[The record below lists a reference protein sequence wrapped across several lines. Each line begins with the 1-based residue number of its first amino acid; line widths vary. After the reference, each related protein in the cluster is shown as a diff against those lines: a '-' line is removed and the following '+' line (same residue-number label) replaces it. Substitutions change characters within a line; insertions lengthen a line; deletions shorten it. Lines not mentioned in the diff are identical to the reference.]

1 MFRQLKKT
9 LVATA
14 IASLTLGSIG
24 PAFADSADTL
34 PDMGT
39 SAGSTLSIGQEMQ
52 MGDYY
57 VRQLR
62 GSAPLIN
69 DPLLVQYING
79 LGMRLVA
86 HANSVR
92 TPFHFYLINNDQ
104 INAFAFFGGNVV
116 LHSALFRYSDNESE
130 LASVMAH
137 EISHVTQR
145 HLARAMEDQKRNAPL
160 TWVGAL
166 GSILL
171 AMASPQAGMAAL
183 TGTLAGTQQ
192 GMISF
197 TRQNEEEADRIG
209 IQVLQRSGFD
219 PQAMPM
225 FMGKLLDESR
235 YSTRPPEMLLTHP
248 LPESRLADAR
258 NRANQM
264 RPVVVQSSADF
275 YLAKAR
281 TLGMYTNGDN
291 KLGTDLLN
299 AWDKGNIRQQHAA
312 QYGRALLAM
321 ESNNFDQARKT
332 LQPLLNADP
341 QNAWYLDLATDIDLG
356 QKKTSD
362 AINRLKN
369 ARELRTNP
377 VLQLNLAN
385 ALLQGGQPGE
395 AATILN
401 RYTFTYKED
410 GNGWDL
416 LAQAEGALGNRDQ
429 ELAARAE
436 SMALVGQLEQAISLL
451 SSASSQVK
459 LGSLQQARYDA
470 RIDQLRD
477 LQARFRPYQKMLG
490 DPMTDAVKIYHNPRC
505 SKSRET
511 LSLLQSRGIDP
522 EVVLYLE
529 TPPDAGTLRQLL
541 QLLGMESPR
550 ELMRQK
556 EDLYKSLN
564 LADPALSNAAL
575 IQAMVD
581 NPKLIERPIVVSRG
595 QARIGRP
602 PEQVLEIV
610 S

>member
-9 LVATA
+9 LL
-14 IASLTLGSIG
+14 ASLIATLALGQIA
-24 PAFADSADTL
+24 PAFADSADNL

-69 DPLLVQYING
+69 DPLLVQYINS
-79 LGMRLVA
+79 LGMRLVS
-86 HANSVR
+86 HAFSVR
-92 TPFHFYLINNDQ
+92 TPFHFYLINNDD

-116 LHSALFRYSDNESE
+116 LHSALFRYSDTESQ

-183 TGTLAGTQQ
+183 SGTLAGTQQ
-192 GMISF
+192 GIISF

-219 PQAMPM
+219 PQAMPA
-225 FMGKLLDESR
+225 FMEKLLDQSR
-235 YSTRPPEMLLTHP
+235 YSSRPPEMLLTHP

-275 YLAKAR
+275 YFAKAR
-281 TLGMYTNGDN
+281 TLGMYNSEQN
-291 KLGTDLLN
+291 QLGSDLLDG
-299 AWDKGNIRQQHAA
+299 WSKGNIREQHAA

-321 ESNNFDQARKT
+321 EAKNYAEASKQ
-332 LQPLLNADP
+332 LQPLLSADP

-356 QKKTSD
+356 QKKTNE
-362 AINRLKN
+362 AITRLKN

-385 ALLQGGQPGE
+385 ALLEGGQPAE

-401 RYTFTYKED
+401 RYTFNNKDDT
-410 GNGWDL
+410 NGWDL
-416 LAQAEGALGNRDQ
+416 LAQAEAALGNRDQ

-436 SMALVGQLEQAISLL
+436 NMALVGRLDQAISML
-451 SSASSQVK
+451 SAASAQVK
-459 LGSLQQARYDA
+459 LRSLQQARYDA
-470 RIDQLRD
+470 RIDQLRQ
-477 LQARFRPYQKMLG
+477 LQERFRPYQKM
-490 DPMTDAVKIYHNPRC
+490 
-505 SKSRET
+505 
-511 LSLLQSRGIDP
+511 
-522 EVVLYLE
+522 
-529 TPPDAGTLRQLL
+529 
-541 QLLGMESPR
+541 
-550 ELMRQK
+550 
-556 EDLYKSLN
+556 
-564 LADPALSNAAL
+564 
-575 IQAMVD
+575 
-581 NPKLIERPIVVSRG
+581 
-595 QARIGRP
+595 
-602 PEQVLEIV
+602 
-610 S
+610 

>member
-1 MFRQLKKT
+1 
-9 LVATA
+9 
-14 IASLTLGSIG
+14 
-24 PAFADSADTL
+24 
-34 PDMGT
+34 
-39 SAGSTLSIGQEMQ
+39 
-52 MGDYY
+52 
-57 VRQLR
+57 
-62 GSAPLIN
+62 
-69 DPLLVQYING
+69 
-79 LGMRLVA
+79 
-86 HANSVR
+86 
-92 TPFHFYLINNDQ
+92 
-104 INAFAFFGGNVV
+104 
-116 LHSALFRYSDNESE
+116 
-130 LASVMAH
+130 
-137 EISHVTQR
+137 
-145 HLARAMEDQKRNAPL
+145 
-160 TWVGAL
+160 
-166 GSILL
+166 
-171 AMASPQAGMAAL
+171 
-183 TGTLAGTQQ
+183 
-192 GMISF
+192 MISF

-332 LQPLLNADP
+332 PQPLLNADP

-477 LQARFRPYQKMLG
+477 LQARFRPYQKM
-490 DPMTDAVKIYHNPRC
+490 
-505 SKSRET
+505 
-511 LSLLQSRGIDP
+511 
-522 EVVLYLE
+522 
-529 TPPDAGTLRQLL
+529 
-541 QLLGMESPR
+541 
-550 ELMRQK
+550 
-556 EDLYKSLN
+556 
-564 LADPALSNAAL
+564 
-575 IQAMVD
+575 
-581 NPKLIERPIVVSRG
+581 
-595 QARIGRP
+595 
-602 PEQVLEIV
+602 
-610 S
+610 

>member
-1 MFRQLKKT
+1 MFKQLKKT
-9 LVATA
+9 LVATLMA
-14 IASLTLGSIG
+14 TLLAGTYS
-24 PAFADSADTL
+24 PAFADIADQL

-52 MGDYY
+52 MGDFY

-69 DPLLVQYING
+69 DPLLVQYINS
-79 LGMRLVA
+79 LGMRLVG
-86 HANSVR
+86 HADSVK
-92 TPFHFYLINNDQ
+92 TPFHFFLINNDE

-116 LHSALFRYSDNESE
+116 LHSALFRYSDTESQ

-145 HLARAMEDQKRNAPL
+145 HLARAMEDQKKNAPL

-197 TRQNEEEADRIG
+197 TQQNEQEADRIG

-219 PQAMPM
+219 PQAMPT
-225 FMGKLLDESR
+225 FLEKLLDQAR
-235 YSTRPPEMLLTHP
+235 YSTRPPEILLTHP

-264 RPVVVQSSADF
+264 RPVVVQSSEDF
-275 YLAKAR
+275 YMAKAR
-281 TLGMYTNGDN
+281 TLGMYNSGRN
-291 KLGTDLLN
+291 QLSSDLLD
-299 AWDKGNIRQQHAA
+299 AWSKGNIREQHAA
-312 QYGRALLAM
+312 LYGRALQSMGASKWD
-321 ESNNFDQARKT
+321 EARKQ
-332 LQPLLNADP
+332 LQPLLAAQPANP
-341 QNAWYLDLATDIDLG
+341 WYIDLATDIDLG
-356 QKKTSD
+356 QNKSAD

-369 ARELRTNP
+369 APGLKLNP

-385 ALLQGGQPGE
+385 AYVQGGQPAQ

-401 RYTFTYKED
+401 RYTFANPD
-410 GNGWDL
+410 DSNGWDL
-416 LAQAEGALGNRDQ
+416 LAQTEAALGHRDQ

-436 SMALVGQLEQAISLL
+436 VMALVGRLDQAISLL

-470 RIDQLRD
+470 RIDQFRV
-477 LQARFRPYQKMLG
+477 LQKRFLQYQKM
-490 DPMTDAVKIYHNPRC
+490 
-505 SKSRET
+505 
-511 LSLLQSRGIDP
+511 
-522 EVVLYLE
+522 
-529 TPPDAGTLRQLL
+529 
-541 QLLGMESPR
+541 
-550 ELMRQK
+550 
-556 EDLYKSLN
+556 
-564 LADPALSNAAL
+564 
-575 IQAMVD
+575 
-581 NPKLIERPIVVSRG
+581 
-595 QARIGRP
+595 
-602 PEQVLEIV
+602 
-610 S
+610 

>member
-1 MFRQLKKT
+1 MFRQLKKN
-9 LVATA
+9 LVATL
-14 IASLTLGSIG
+14 IAALTIG
-24 PAFADSADTL
+24 QVAPAFAETADTL

-69 DPLLVQYING
+69 DPLLTQYINA
-79 LGMRLVA
+79 LGMRLVS
-86 HANSVR
+86 HADSVK
-92 TPFHFYLINNDQ
+92 TPFTFFLINNDE

-116 LHSALFRYSDNESE
+116 LHSALFRYSDNESQ

-145 HLARAMEDQKRNAPL
+145 HLARAMEDQKRSAPL

-183 TGTLAGTQQ
+183 TGTLAGTRQ

-197 TRQNEEEADRIG
+197 TQQNEQEADRIG

-219 PQAMPM
+219 PEAMPT
-225 FMGKLLDESR
+225 FLEKLLDQAR
-235 YSTRPPEMLLTHP
+235 YSSRPPEILLTHP
-248 LPESRLADAR
+248 LPESRLSDAR

-264 RPVVVQSSADF
+264 RPAVVQSSEDF

-281 TLGMYTNGDN
+281 TLGMYNSGRNQLTD
-291 KLGTDLLN
+291 DLLSN
-299 AWDKGNIRQQHAA
+299 WSKGNIREQRAA
-312 QYGRALLAM
+312 QYGRALQAM
-321 ESNNFDQARKT
+321 EASKYDEARKA
-332 LQPLLNADP
+332 LQPLLAADAN
-341 QNAWYLDLATDIDLG
+341 NAWYLDTATDIDLG

-369 ARELRTNP
+369 ARDLRTNP

-385 ALLQGGQPGE
+385 AYLQAGQAKE

-401 RYTFTYKED
+401 RYTFNHKND
-410 GNGWDL
+410 PNGWDL
-416 LAQAEGALGNRDQ
+416 LAQTEANLNNRDQ

-436 SMALVGQLEQAISLL
+436 GYALAGRLDQAISML

-459 LGSLQQARYDA
+459 LGSQQQARYDA
-470 RIDQLRD
+470 RIDQLRQ
-477 LQARFRPYQKMLG
+477 LQERFKPYTKM
-490 DPMTDAVKIYHNPRC
+490 
-505 SKSRET
+505 
-511 LSLLQSRGIDP
+511 
-522 EVVLYLE
+522 
-529 TPPDAGTLRQLL
+529 
-541 QLLGMESPR
+541 
-550 ELMRQK
+550 
-556 EDLYKSLN
+556 
-564 LADPALSNAAL
+564 
-575 IQAMVD
+575 
-581 NPKLIERPIVVSRG
+581 
-595 QARIGRP
+595 
-602 PEQVLEIV
+602 
-610 S
+610 

>member
-1 MFRQLKKT
+1 M
-9 LVATA
+9 
-14 IASLTLGSIG
+14 
-24 PAFADSADTL
+24 
-34 PDMGT
+34 
-39 SAGSTLSIGQEMQ
+39 
-52 MGDYY
+52 
-57 VRQLR
+57 
-62 GSAPLIN
+62 
-69 DPLLVQYING
+69 
-79 LGMRLVA
+79 
-86 HANSVR
+86 
-92 TPFHFYLINNDQ
+92 
-104 INAFAFFGGNVV
+104 
-116 LHSALFRYSDNESE
+116 
-130 LASVMAH
+130 
-137 EISHVTQR
+137 TQR

-477 LQARFRPYQKMLG
+477 LQARFRPYQKM
-490 DPMTDAVKIYHNPRC
+490 
-505 SKSRET
+505 
-511 LSLLQSRGIDP
+511 
-522 EVVLYLE
+522 
-529 TPPDAGTLRQLL
+529 
-541 QLLGMESPR
+541 
-550 ELMRQK
+550 
-556 EDLYKSLN
+556 
-564 LADPALSNAAL
+564 
-575 IQAMVD
+575 
-581 NPKLIERPIVVSRG
+581 
-595 QARIGRP
+595 
-602 PEQVLEIV
+602 
-610 S
+610 

>member
-9 LVATA
+9 LVATV

-219 PQAMPM
+219 PQ
-225 FMGKLLDESR
+225 LCRCLWVNCLTSR
-235 YSTRPPEMLLTHP
+235 ATRRDRRKCCSPTP

-264 RPVVVQSSADF
+264 RPVVVQSSADSIW
-275 YLAKAR
+275 R
-281 TLGMYTNGDN
+281 RRVPSGCTPT
-291 KLGTDLLN
+291 
-299 AWDKGNIRQQHAA
+299 
-312 QYGRALLAM
+312 
-321 ESNNFDQARKT
+321 
-332 LQPLLNADP
+332 
-341 QNAWYLDLATDIDLG
+341 AT
-356 QKKTSD
+356 TSW
-362 AINRLKN
+362 A
-369 ARELRTNP
+369 
-377 VLQLNLAN
+377 
-385 ALLQGGQPGE
+385 
-395 AATILN
+395 
-401 RYTFTYKED
+401 
-410 GNGWDL
+410 
-416 LAQAEGALGNRDQ
+416 
-429 ELAARAE
+429 
-436 SMALVGQLEQAISLL
+436 
-451 SSASSQVK
+451 
-459 LGSLQQARYDA
+459 
-470 RIDQLRD
+470 
-477 LQARFRPYQKMLG
+477 
-490 DPMTDAVKIYHNPRC
+490 
-505 SKSRET
+505 
-511 LSLLQSRGIDP
+511 
-522 EVVLYLE
+522 
-529 TPPDAGTLRQLL
+529 
-541 QLLGMESPR
+541 
-550 ELMRQK
+550 
-556 EDLYKSLN
+556 
-564 LADPALSNAAL
+564 
-575 IQAMVD
+575 
-581 NPKLIERPIVVSRG
+581 PIC
-595 QARIGRP
+595 
-602 PEQVLEIV
+602 
-610 S
+610 